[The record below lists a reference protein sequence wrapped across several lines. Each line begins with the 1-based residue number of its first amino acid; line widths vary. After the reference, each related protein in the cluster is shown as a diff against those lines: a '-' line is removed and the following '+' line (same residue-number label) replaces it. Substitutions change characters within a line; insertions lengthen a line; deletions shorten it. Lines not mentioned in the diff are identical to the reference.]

1 MLSARLLILILLGGC
16 GGGPAPTPPP
26 DASSDPLEARRKALS
41 DEVRDMVKELEAAG
55 RYDCCTQTPCKMCAL
70 RAGGCRC
77 GEGLRNG
84 EPVCEECAM
93 MWKMGKGAEDVDP
106 KTVRSFLEAQ
116 REATDKAQAPACG
129 CGEEEAAGGAAVNP
143 ARFVPSRP
151 DW

>member
-1 MLSARLLILILLGGC
+1 MTFSRMFVLILLAGC
-16 GGGPAPTPPP
+16 GAATAPTPAPAP
-26 DASSDPLEARRKALS
+26 LGEADPLEARRKGLS

-93 MWKMGKGAEDVDP
+93 MWRMGKGAEAVDP
-106 KTVRSFLEAQ
+106 KTVRSFLEAE
-116 REATDKAQAPACG
+116 REATDKAQMPACA
-129 CGEEEAAGGAAVNP
+129 CGEGGGGQ
-143 ARFVPSRP
+143 
-151 DW
+151 